1 MTTPEKAT
9 RPGTAAKYGTLN
21 DLKKAIKDYPKIN
34 WRDLLVWAIGNRD
47 PTSRVE
53 IINWMLDHGADA
65 AQTTHDGNLNALH
78 MLFSE
83 SKHDYSMEAKVLLR
97 LLEGGADINLKA
109 QKWGVPLLM
118 LNNNLNIKDNDLGP
132 FYDVIFSW
140 PGIDWEAGA
149 GKAFGKPVTLRQ
161 VVDLAEKRRP
171 EMCRRMHEYLEHGP
185 SQRPNLL

>member
-21 DLKKAIKDYPKIN
+21 DLKKAVEDYPEVN
-34 WRDLLVWAIGNRD
+34 WRSFLFWAIGNAD

-53 IINWMLDHGADA
+53 IVNWMLDHGVDA
-65 AQTTHDGNLNALH
+65 VQITSPGNINALH
-78 MLFSE
+78 VLFNQRE
-83 SKHDYSMEAKVLLR
+83 HDYSMEAKVLLR

-140 PGIDWEAGA
+140 PGIDWEVRA